1 MSPIKKVAIFLII
14 IDKQRAQGIIE
25 LMDNDE
31 IRVVVAEIR
40 KLTEISREIQNSIWA
55 EFTEL
60 GYEEQMK
67 SSEILTIIRFFF
79 NGRKISKT
87 GRY

>member
-1 MSPIKKVAIFLII
+1 MSPIKKVAIFLVMIG
-14 IDKQRAQGIIE
+14 KLRAQGIIM

-40 KLTEISREIQNSIWA
+40 KLKEISHEIQNSIWT
-55 EFTEL
+55 EFKEL
-60 GYEEQMK
+60 GYEDQMK
-67 SSEILTIIRFFF
+67 SSEILTIIRFLFD
-79 NGRKISKT
+79 GRKISET